1 MTENKIQ
8 RLRIKARPINFKQ
21 LVDEYGSEKVGRL
34 MGITD
39 KTARRMY
46 DSDEITAIYERHANS
61 LLREREVEDGARK
74 GGRHRILFVKAEH
87 GPQLEM
93 TIAFLKGMGIKFA
106 QFED

>member
-1 MTENKIQ
+1 MTENKNQ
-8 RLRIKARPINFKQ
+8 RLRIKARPINFNR

-34 MGITD
+34 MGIGAETVR
-39 KTARRMY
+39 KMY
-46 DSDEITAIYERHANS
+46 GSDEVVAIYERHANS
-61 LLREREVEDGARK
+61 LIREREVEDGACK